1 MEDKYIEKSTYNLLK
16 RSLHTNTAEATN
28 SINTLKHC
36 SEVFPNLF
44 IGNRHAVKIPGHLK
58 ENGITHI
65 VNAAASEVIT
75 YKRKFECEGIKL
87 KQVFLLNFKN
97 SDISRYFEEVAEFI
111 DDAIKSGG
119 KVLVNCFQGK

>member
-1 MEDKYIEKSTYNLLK
+1 MEDKFIEKGTYNSLK
-16 RSLHTNTAEATN
+16 RSLNSHTPESTN
-28 SINTLKHC
+28 SINTLKHS

-44 IGNRHAVKIPGHLK
+44 IGNRHSVKTPRYLK
-58 ENGITHI
+58 ENGITHV
-65 VNAAASEVIT
+65 VNAAATAVIT
-75 YKRKFECEGIKL
+75 YKRDFECEGIKL
-87 KQVFLLNFKN
+87 KQVFLLDFKT

>member
-1 MEDKYIEKSTYNLLK
+1 MEDKSIEKGTYNSLK
-16 RSLHTNTAEATN
+16 RSLRSHTPEATN
-28 SINTLKHC
+28 SNTLKHC

-44 IGNRHAVKIPGHLK
+44 IGNRHSVKIPGILK
-58 ENGITHI
+58 ENGITHV
-65 VNAAASEVIT
+65 VNAAASEVTT

-87 KQVFLLNFKN
+87 KQVFLLDFKT

-119 KVLVNCFQGK
+119 KVLVNCWQGK

>member
-1 MEDKYIEKSTYNLLK
+1 MEDKSIEKGTYISLK
-16 RSLHTNTAEATN
+16 RSLNSHTPESTN
-28 SINTLKHC
+28 SINTLKHS

-44 IGNRHAVKIPGHLK
+44 IGNRHSVKTPGYLK
-58 ENGITHI
+58 ENGITHV
-65 VNAAASEVIT
+65 VNAAATAVIT
-75 YKRKFECEGIKL
+75 YKRDFECESIKL
-87 KQVFLLNFKN
+87 KQVFLLDLKT